1 MISETPLQFYIKF
14 YENLYQYRKTDKNL
28 INLLSN
34 LYAQVGDLKS
44 STKMDQE
51 QVQLE
56 PDNPI
61 AHYNLACD
69 FSLQGKTD
77 EAIQELQ
84 SALALG
90 YCDYQW
96 IRDDIDLDGIRETDQ
111 FKSILSKYFQHFNY

>member
-34 LYAQVGDLKS
+34 LYAQAGDIES

-51 QVQLE
+51 QVNLE
-56 PDNPI
+56 PENPVT
-61 AHYNLACD
+61 HYNLACD
-69 FSLQGKTD
+69 FSLQGKTED
-77 EAIQELQ
+77 AIRELQ
-84 SALALG
+84 SALELG

-96 IRDDIDLDGIRETDQ
+96 IRDDIDLDSIRETDE
-111 FKSILSKYFQHFNY
+111 FKSTLSKYFQHFNY